1 MVTLVA
7 LTAGTLPV
15 FPVAIVMGWVLF
27 VVSAGLGRLER
38 SRLSA
43 ILDVDI
49 PAPHTPSPAGSWW
62 SKLKYQLKSASR
74 WREIGYLLL
83 AGPLGILIFA
93 LAVVAW
99 CGSLALLL
107 LPVYVGALPGHRAS
121 FGLFR
126 VTEGWGAVA
135 ACTIGVVGFLL
146 IAPQLTTALARLE
159 AVIGRHLLGRPP
171 GVALQETVTKLEAS
185 RVAAVDTAE
194 KERQRIERDLH
205 DGAQQRLVSVAM
217 ELGRAEE
224 QFDSDPEGALEL
236 VRGAHRDAKAALAE
250 LRQLVRG
257 FHPAILEDRGLD
269 AALSAVVAR
278 VSVPVDLTVDVAERP
293 PAAVES
299 AAYFV
304 VTEALANM
312 AKHSQATSASVAIAR
327 RNDCLVVEVADNGV
341 GGADPAKGSGLAGL
355 EERVNGHG
363 GWMQVLSPP
372 GGPTT
377 VLVELP
383 CVS

>member
-1 MVTLVA
+1 M
-7 LTAGTLPV
+7 
-15 FPVAIVMGWVLF
+15 
-27 VVSAGLGRLER
+27 
-38 SRLSA
+38 
-43 ILDVDI
+43 
-49 PAPHTPSPAGSWW
+49 
-62 SKLKYQLKSASR
+62 
-74 WREIGYLLL
+74 
-83 AGPLGILIFA
+83 
-93 LAVVAW
+93 VAW
-99 CGSLALLL
+99 CGSLTLLL
-107 LPVYVGALPGHRAS
+107 LPAYVDALPGARAS
-121 FGLFR
+121 FGLFV
-126 VTEGWGAVA
+126 VTQLWGAVA
-135 ACTIGVVGFLL
+135 ACAVGVIGCLL
-146 IAPQLTTALARLE
+146 VAPHLTTGLAGLDGR
-159 AVIGRHLLGRPP
+159 IGRHLLGRRP
-171 GVALQETVTKLEAS
+171 GDDLRQAVTKLEAS

-194 KERQRIERDLH
+194 RERQRIERDLH

-224 QFDSDPEGALEL
+224 QFDRDPERAREL

-278 VSVPVDLTVDVAERP
+278 VSVPVDLSVDVAERP
-293 PAAVES
+293 PAALES

-312 AKHSQATSASVAIAR
+312 AKHSHATKVSIAIAR
-327 RNDCLVVEVADNGV
+327 RDDRLVVEITDNGV

-355 EERVNGHG
+355 EERVSGHG

-383 CVS
+383 CAS

>member
-1 MVTLVA
+1 VVTQ
-7 LTAGTLPV
+7 P
-15 FPVAIVMGWVLF
+15 
-27 VVSAGLGRLER
+27 
-38 SRLSA
+38 
-43 ILDVDI
+43 
-49 PAPHTPSPAGSWW
+49 
-62 SKLKYQLKSASR
+62 
-74 WREIGYLLL
+74 
-83 AGPLGILIFA
+83 
-93 LAVVAW
+93 
-99 CGSLALLL
+99 
-107 LPVYVGALPGHRAS
+107 
-121 FGLFR
+121 
-126 VTEGWGAVA
+126 WGAIG
-135 ACTIGVVGFLL
+135 ACAVGIIGCAL
-146 IAPQLTTALARLE
+146 IAPHLTTALASLDGL
-159 AVIGRHLLGRPP
+159 IGRHLLGRRP
-171 GVALQETVTKLEAS
+171 GDDLRQAVTKLEAS

-194 KERQRIERDLH
+194 RERRRIERDLH

-224 QFDSDPEGALEL
+224 QFDSDPERAREL

-278 VSVPVDLTVDVAERP
+278 VSVPVDLNVDVAERP

-304 VTEALANM
+304 VTEALVNM
-312 AKHSQATSASVAIAR
+312 AKHSHATTVSVTIVR
-327 RNDCLVVEVADNGV
+327 RDDRLVVEITDNGV
-341 GGADPAKGSGLAGL
+341 GGADSAKGTGLAGL

-383 CVS
+383 CGS